1 MDQEQ
6 GNEVW
11 EAENKDLKIGRLIQ
25 DIVGNLKE
33 KSKSSRDSYVLKF
46 LRDILEEKRLLEVF
60 ND

>member
-6 GNEVW
+6 GNEIW
-11 EAENKDLKIGRLIQ
+11 EDENRDIKIERLIQ
-25 DIVGNLKE
+25 DIVGNLKD
-33 KSKSSRDSYVLKF
+33 KSKSSRDSYVLKL

>member
-6 GNEVW
+6 GNEIW
-11 EAENKDLKIGRLIQ
+11 EADNRDLKIERLIQ
-25 DIVGNLKE
+25 DIVGNLKD
-33 KSKSSRDSYVLKF
+33 KSKSSRDSYVLKL

>member
-6 GNEVW
+6 GTEIW
-11 EAENKDLKIGRLIQ
+11 EADNRDLKIEKLIQ
-25 DIVGNLKE
+25 DIVGNLKD
-33 KSKSSRDSYVLKF
+33 KSKSSRDSYVLKL